1 MDELFNVANLHNNI
15 LKEYSCVTS
24 NINQIKEL
32 SSISPATGAIK
43 EMSSILSATNKI
55 SNFSSISSV
64 SDEILKLS
72 SVKLFTPSAVAS
84 IATEIQTVLSAT
96 KFQAS
101 PFENISSFIKN
112 PSINA
117 IITSCQDMVGN
128 LKIKSNADTDVTKR
142 FSDLLD
148 KTVDEISLDEESQ
161 SLFKDTSEKV
171 KSKNITIEQ
180 IIQFILSIIT
190 ILTFVQSCSPNKQ
203 LSENNELQRQEVQ
216 ELQNNN
222 DLLVKQNEQLETII
236 KMCDEYTELLL
247 EIDKSSAQDV
257 DTVD

>member
-1 MDELFNVANLHNNI
+1 MDKLFNVANLHNNI

-24 NINQIKEL
+24 NINQIKE
-32 SSISPATGAIK
+32 
-43 EMSSILSATNKI
+43 MSSILSATNKI
-55 SNFSSISSV
+55 SDLSSISSV
-64 SDEILKLS
+64 SDEIRKLS
-72 SVKLFTPSAVAS
+72 SVKLFTPSAFAS
-84 IATEIQTVLSAT
+84 IATEIQTVLSAA

-101 PFENISSFIKN
+101 PFENVSSFIKN

-117 IITSCQDMVGN
+117 IITSCQDMVSD
-128 LKIKSNADTDVTKR
+128 LKIKSNADTDVAKR

-180 IIQFILSIIT
+180 IIRFILSIIT

-203 LSENNELQRQEVQ
+203 LSENNELQR
-216 ELQNNN
+216 LQNNN

-247 EIDKSSAQDV
+247 EIDKSSVQDV
-257 DTVD
+257 DAIN

>member
-1 MDELFNVANLHNNI
+1 MDKLFNVANIHNNI
-15 LKEYSCVTS
+15 L
-24 NINQIKEL
+24 KEL

-64 SDEILKLS
+64 SDEIRKLS
-72 SVKLFTPSAVAS
+72 SVKLFTPSAFAS
-84 IATEIQTVLSAT
+84 IATEIQTVLSAA

-101 PFENISSFIKN
+101 PFENVSSFIKN

-117 IITSCQDMVGN
+117 IITSCQDMVGD

-203 LSENNELQRQEVQ
+203 LSEINEVRRK
-216 ELQNNN
+216 
-222 DLLVKQNEQLETII
+222 DVKQ
-236 KMCDEYTELLL
+236 
-247 EIDKSSAQDV
+247 
-257 DTVD
+257 